1 MAHTT
6 HASSSN
12 AAHSRADNT
21 VAPRRLDIFSPG
33 FGLAMI
39 GAGLMALAAVEG
51 TGMLV
56 GRATDATT
64 AHAGPGEWIS
74 SDAPLEAFGAHQ
86 PARRNVEPDAMLDPQ
101 SAVGTGPGA
110 PRSTAR
116 NSAPPASGVLVG
128 MAANPIPNGTAVYRL
143 WSSGRVEA
151 MITTE
156 ENVWSQWVPAA
167 PGLSTNMQRPASS
180 SDNPDT
186 NP

>member
-6 HASSSN
+6 NASASN

-51 TGMLV
+51 TGMLL
-56 GRATDATT
+56 GRAADTT
-64 AHAGPGEWIS
+64 AAQAGPGEWIS
-74 SDAPLEAFGAHQ
+74 SDAPLEAFGTHQ
-86 PARRNVEPDAMLDPQ
+86 PARQNLEPTAMLDPQ

-110 PRSTAR
+110 PRSTSR
-116 NSAPPASGVLVG
+116 TSTPPASGVLVG
-128 MAANPIPNGTAVYRL
+128 IAANPIPNGTAVYRL

-167 PGLSTNMQRPASS
+167 PGLSTNMQRPLSS

>member
-6 HASSSN
+6 QATVSN
-12 AAHSRADNT
+12 AAQSRADNT

-33 FGLAMI
+33 FGLAMV

-51 TGMLV
+51 TSMLL

-64 AHAGPGEWIS
+64 AHAGVGEWII
-74 SDAPLEAFGAHQ
+74 SDAPMPAFGAHQ
-86 PARRNVEPDAMLDPQ
+86 PAPEHFEAAAMLDPQ

-110 PRSTAR
+110 PRSTSR
-116 NSAPPASGVLVG
+116 NAAPPASGVLVG
-128 MAANPIPNGTAVYRL
+128 IAANPIPNGTAVYRL

-167 PGLSTNMQRPASS
+167 PGLSTNMQRPLSN

>member
-1 MAHTT
+1 
-6 HASSSN
+6 
-12 AAHSRADNT
+12 
-21 VAPRRLDIFSPG
+21 
-33 FGLAMI
+33 
-39 GAGLMALAAVEG
+39 MALAAVEG
-51 TGMLV
+51 TGMLL
-56 GRATDATT
+56 GPATDATT
-64 AHAGPGEWIS
+64 PQAGSSGWIS

-86 PARRNVEPDAMLDPQ
+86 PARQNLEYAAMLDPQ

-110 PRSTAR
+110 PRSTSR
-116 NSAPPASGVLVG
+116 TSTPPASGVLVG

-167 PGLSTNMQRPASS
+167 PGLSTNMQRPLSS

>member
-1 MAHTT
+1 MAHPT

-51 TGMLV
+51 TGMLL
-56 GRATDATT
+56 GRAADAT
-64 AHAGPGEWIS
+64 AAQAGPGEWIS
-74 SDAPLEAFGAHQ
+74 SDAPLEAFGTYQ
-86 PARRNVEPDAMLDPQ
+86 PARQNLEPTAMLDPQ

-110 PRSTAR
+110 PRSTSR
-116 NSAPPASGVLVG
+116 TSTPPASGVLVG
-128 MAANPIPNGTAVYRL
+128 IAANPIPNGTAVYRL

-167 PGLSTNMQRPASS
+167 PGLSTNMQRPLSS

>member
-1 MAHTT
+1 MAPTT
-6 HASSSN
+6 QATVSN
-12 AAHSRADNT
+12 AAQSRADNT
-21 VAPRRLDIFSPG
+21 AAPRRLDIFSPG
-33 FGLAMI
+33 FGLAMV

-51 TGMLV
+51 TSMLL
-56 GRATDATT
+56 GRATDTTT
-64 AHAGPGEWIS
+64 AQAGVGEWIV
-74 SDAPLEAFGAHQ
+74 SDAPMPAFGAHQ
-86 PARRNVEPDAMLDPQ
+86 PAPEHFEAAAMLDPQ

-110 PRSTAR
+110 PRSTSR
-116 NSAPPASGVLVG
+116 NAAPPASGVLVG
-128 MAANPIPNGTAVYRL
+128 IAANPIPNGTAVYRL

-167 PGLSTNMQRPASS
+167 PGLSTNMQRPLSN

>member
-6 HASSSN
+6 HASASN

-51 TGMLV
+51 TGMLL
-56 GRATDATT
+56 GRSNLPTT
-64 AHAGPGEWIS
+64 AQAGPSEWIS
-74 SDAPLEAFGAHQ
+74 SDTPMDAFGAYE
-86 PARRNVEPDAMLDPQ
+86 PAHANPEPTAMLNPQ

-110 PRSTAR
+110 PRSTSR
-116 NSAPPASGVLVG
+116 TSTPPASGVLVG
-128 MAANPIPNGTAVYRL
+128 IAANPIPNGTAVYRL

>member
-6 HASSSN
+6 HASSST

-51 TGMLV
+51 TGMLL

-64 AHAGPGEWIS
+64 AQAGAGEWMS
-74 SDAPLEAFGAHQ
+74 SDAPMEAFGAHQ
-86 PARRNVEPDAMLDPQ
+86 PARRNMEPEAMLDPQ

-116 NSAPPASGVLVG
+116 NAAPPASGVLVG
-128 MAANPIPNGTAVYRL
+128 IAANPIPNGTAVYRL

-156 ENVWSQWVPAA
+156 ENVWSPWVSVA
-167 PGLSTNMQRPASS
+167 PGQSTDMRRPLSK

>member
-12 AAHSRADNT
+12 AAQSRADNT

-51 TGMLV
+51 TGMLL
-56 GRATDATT
+56 GRAADAT
-64 AHAGPGEWIS
+64 AAQAGPGEWIS
-74 SDAPLEAFGAHQ
+74 SDAPMDAFGAYQ
-86 PARRNVEPDAMLDPQ
+86 PAGNNMEPAAMLDPQ

-128 MAANPIPNGTAVYRL
+128 IAANPIPNGTAVYRL

-156 ENVWSQWVPAA
+156 ENVWSPWVSVA
-167 PGLSTNMQRPASS
+167 PGQSTDMRRPLSK

>member
-1 MAHTT
+1 
-6 HASSSN
+6 
-12 AAHSRADNT
+12 
-21 VAPRRLDIFSPG
+21 
-33 FGLAMI
+33 
-39 GAGLMALAAVEG
+39 MALAAVEG
-51 TGMLV
+51 TGMLL
-56 GRATDATT
+56 GRAADAT
-64 AHAGPGEWIS
+64 AAQAGPREWIS
-74 SDAPLEAFGAHQ
+74 SDAPLEAFGAYQ
-86 PARRNVEPDAMLDPQ
+86 PARQNLEAVAMLDPQ

-110 PRSTAR
+110 PRSTSRA
-116 NSAPPASGVLVG
+116 STPPASGVLVG

>member
-6 HASSSN
+6 NSSASN

-21 VAPRRLDIFSPG
+21 VPPRRLDIFSPG

-51 TGMLV
+51 TGMLL
-56 GRATDATT
+56 GRSNLPST
-64 AHAGPGEWIS
+64 AQAGSSEWIS
-74 SDAPLEAFGAHQ
+74 SDAPMEAFGAYQ
-86 PARRNVEPDAMLDPQ
+86 PAGNNMEPAAMLDPQ

-116 NSAPPASGVLVG
+116 NAAPPASCVLVG
-128 MAANPIPNGTAVYRL
+128 IAANPIPNGTVVYRL

>member
-6 HASSSN
+6 HASSGN

-51 TGMLV
+51 IGMLL
-56 GRATDATT
+56 GRAADAT
-64 AHAGPGEWIS
+64 AAQAGPGEWIS
-74 SDAPLEAFGAHQ
+74 SDAPMQAFGAHQ
-86 PARRNVEPDAMLDPQ
+86 PAGENREPAAMLDPQ

-110 PRSTAR
+110 PRSTSR
-116 NSAPPASGVLVG
+116 TSTPPASGVLVG
-128 MAANPIPNGTAVYRL
+128 IAANPIPNGTAVYRL

-167 PGLSTNMQRPASS
+167 PGLSTNMQRPLSS
-180 SDNPDT
+180 TDNPDT